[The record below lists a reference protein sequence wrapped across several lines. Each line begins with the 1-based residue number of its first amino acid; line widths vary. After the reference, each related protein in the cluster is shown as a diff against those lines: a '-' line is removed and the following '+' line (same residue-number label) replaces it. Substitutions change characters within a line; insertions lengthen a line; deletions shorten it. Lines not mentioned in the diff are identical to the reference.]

1 MSPALDQTHRVE
13 VAWTERA
20 AILEYLVEALLHCR
34 QLVGLQRGE
43 MRAIAGDFATLTIG
57 INSSETGSLDESSRY
72 IKP

>member
-1 MSPALDQTHRVE
+1 MSPTLDQTHRVE

-20 AILEYLVEALLHCR
+20 AVLEYLVEALLHCR
-34 QLVGLQRGE
+34 QLVGLQRSE
-43 MRAIAGDFATLTIG
+43 IRAIASEFATLTIG